1 MLTSL
6 SKHSSSAGYTQGMNN
21 IVGSLLYHA
30 GEVIGFELAIRALN
44 DYHLKEVH
52 MIKLPG
58 LYYHCEILE
67 VLVKENLKRLAGH
80 FKQ

>member
-1 MLTSL
+1 
-6 SKHSSSAGYTQGMNN
+6 MNN

-80 FKQ
+80 FK